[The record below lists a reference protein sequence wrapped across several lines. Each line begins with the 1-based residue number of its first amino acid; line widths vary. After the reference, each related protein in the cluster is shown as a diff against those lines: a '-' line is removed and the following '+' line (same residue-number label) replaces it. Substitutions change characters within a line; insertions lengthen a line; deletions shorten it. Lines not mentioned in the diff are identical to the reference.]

1 MIPLQ
6 RGKEGEEKASSGE
19 SDGERCQKSPLA
31 GAGAAAARKGRVPRC
46 CACSPAPASPSSLLS
61 SGSGQVLPAKEGPK
75 GRCARTVRLCSAG
88 EAISTYTVLQSL
100 PKNPW
105 QEGNG
110 LETGVGKRERP
121 TEGQHCALCN
131 NKQHHLLQS
140 PLFKYKYQPPIH
152 YPSYRSLQR
161 LGLIFTP
168 EILQKR
174 VFTFHNSTFGK

>member
-1 MIPLQ
+1 MGRDAKNPPSPEPGLLQ
-6 RGKEGEEKASSGE
+6 RGRGE
-19 SDGERCQKSPLA
+19 CQGAVPAALPQPLH
-31 GAGAAAARKGRVPRC
+31 
-46 CACSPAPASPSSLLS
+46 LLS
-61 SGSGQVLPAKEGPK
+61 SPSGSGQVLPAKEGPK

-88 EAISTYTVLQSL
+88 EAISTYTALQSL

-152 YPSYRSLQR
+152 YPSYRSLQKTGFNFYSR
-161 LGLIFTP
+161 NPAKKG
-168 EILQKR
+168 
-174 VFTFHNSTFGK
+174 FHIPQQHIW